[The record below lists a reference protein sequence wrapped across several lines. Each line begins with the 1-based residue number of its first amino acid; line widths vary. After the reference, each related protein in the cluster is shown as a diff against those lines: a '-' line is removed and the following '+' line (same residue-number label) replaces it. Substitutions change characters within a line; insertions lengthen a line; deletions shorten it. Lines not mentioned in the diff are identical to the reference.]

1 MKNVGD
7 RVLVKTR
14 EELLKTGYTE
24 EEINSRKQFIG
35 KFAIVSSIITTTSG
49 GFFYIRHDKKSLKWF
64 KDMIS
69 EGSSSIKYFT
79 DKIKNYCNNYCIQEC
94 SDECPLKDIKD
105 ILNEYNYFASKI
117 T

>member
-1 MKNVGD
+1 MEIGD
-7 RVLVKTR
+7 IVLIK
-14 EELLKTGYTE
+14 TE
-24 EEINSRKQFIG
+24 EEFISAGYSKEAVQERKQFIG

-69 EGSSSIKYFT
+69 ERSSSIKYFT